1 MANVMLHTFELS
13 DFEKVVEKVLERKLK
28 SFIPQEREKL
38 TLLSR
43 KDTAKLLCISLPT
56 LHDWTKTG
64 VVKAHRI
71 GNRILYKLEEVNQ
84 ALNQIQTS
92 TKRGGLQC

>member
-1 MANVMLHTFELS
+1 MLQTFELS
-13 DFEKVVEKVLERKLK
+13 DFEKVVEQVLERKLK
-28 SFIPQEREKL
+28 SFIPQEKEKL
-38 TLLSR
+38 TLLTR
-43 KDTAKLLCISLPT
+43 KDTAELLRISLPT

-64 VVKAHRI
+64 IVKAHRI

-84 ALNQIQTS
+84 ALSQIQTS